1 MSQALPYE
9 QLIAE
14 KLEQLPPLPEMADAI
29 WARIEK
35 QLDDELPTDDTSP
48 DSGPSGP
55 ITGSGGMS
63 SLGRLGLLAIGAII
77 LIYWL
82 NYRKADLFSP
92 LGSPQEQ
99 LEKPASPPNKVES
112 PGNKG
117 AAGAEVP
124 AGTPGASVHSNVP
137 IVPGVSDSLSTNAPP
152 PQVPGD
158 SLQVVSPEPL
168 QPGNV
173 EGINNIGSQQVEVK
187 ETPINAGKLPD
198 SSKLRKKPTG
208 IKGIGPED
216 YKIVPQKKDSS
227 GN

>member
-35 QLDDELPTDDTSP
+35 QLDDEMPTDDTLP
-48 DSGPSGP
+48 DNGPSGP
-55 ITGSGGMS
+55 ISGSGGLS

-92 LGSPQEQ
+92 WVNPQEQ
-99 LEKPASPPNKVES
+99 LDKPVAPENKAVS
-112 PGNKG
+112 PGVKD
-117 AAGAEVP
+117 AP
-124 AGTPGASVHSNVP
+124 GTTAPTGNPGPTVNPSLPVA
-137 IVPGVSDSLSTNAPP
+137 PGRSDSVATPDS
-152 PQVPGD
+152 
-158 SLQVVSPEPL
+158 SLQVSGDSQEALSTEPVL
-168 QPGNV
+168 PGNV
-173 EGINNIGSQQVEVK
+173 DDSKKPEIQQGDVK
-187 ETPINAGKLPD
+187 EAPLNPGRIPD
-198 SSKLRKKPTG
+198 SSRIRKKPAG

-227 GN
+227 GL